1 MGEEISLW
9 LIGGG
14 AVVGLLFGAVV
25 QRSRFC
31 LVAAV
36 SNLVL
41 VKDHSQLHAYVATL
55 GVAIIGTSVLE
66 HGGWVAVADSA
77 YRAPSLNWG
86 GAVLGGLVFGF
97 GAMLAGGCATRTV
110 VRVAEGNLGALVALF
125 GFAAGSMA
133 TLYGVLG
140 PTRSWLSDYT
150 VASISAGDGS
160 LAVILGAP
168 QWLVAA
174 SAAALCLAA
183 ILLPGAA
190 RKDKGLILAGAG
202 IGLLV
207 TAGWWTTG
215 YLALDDFSDAPPSSV
230 SISGPLARAGL
241 FVITAQVSSAHF
253 GLALISGILAG
264 GLMMALASGRFRWIS
279 PDGSRVGAYLAGGV
293 LMGVGAIVAGGCN
306 IGNGLTGAST
316 ISLHSI
322 LAFAAMLLG
331 MRTGL
336 WWLQRTV

>member
-1 MGEEISLW
+1 MDDSLNLW

-14 AVVGLLFGAVV
+14 VIVGLLFGAVV

-41 VKDHSQLHAYVATL
+41 VKDHRHLHAYTAAL
-55 GVAIIGTSVLE
+55 AVAIVGTAVLE
-66 HGGWVAVADSA
+66 QGGWVAVAESA

-86 GAVLGGLVFGF
+86 GALLGGLVFGF

-110 VRVAEGNLGALVALF
+110 VRVAEGNLGALLALLGFVA
-125 GFAAGSMA
+125 GGMA

-140 PTRSWLSDYT
+140 PIRSWLT
-150 VASISAGDGS
+150 AKTTAPLAAGDAS
-160 LAVILGAP
+160 LAIILGAP
-168 QWLVAA
+168 QWLVAGT
-174 SAAALCLAA
+174 AAALCLAV
-183 ILLPGAA
+183 ILLLGDA
-190 RKDKGLILAGAG
+190 RKGAGMILAGAL

-215 YLALDDFSDAPPSSV
+215 YLALDDFTDARPSSV

-241 FVITAQVSSAHF
+241 FLATTQLSSAHF
-253 GLALISGILAG
+253 GLAVVAGILIG
-264 GLMMALASGRFRWIS
+264 GLLAALASRSFRWVP
-279 PDGSRVGAYLAGGV
+279 PDGSRVGAYLVGGV
-293 LMGVGAIVAGGCN
+293 LMGIGAIVAGGCN

-316 ISLHSI
+316 ISLHSF

-331 MRTGL
+331 MRAGL
-336 WWLQRTV
+336 WWLEWRT